1 VDLKP
6 TDISPENQINMGNHA
21 NFVNTFY
28 TAISRSS
35 QGTLIIE
42 NENIKQIAE
51 TNRVKELVKSP
62 LSEDAKA
69 RFSKNR
75 IDVLSE
81 IITSEPGKTPKVNRK
96 TTNNP

>member
-1 VDLKP
+1 
-6 TDISPENQINMGNHA
+6 MGNHA

-42 NENIKQIAE
+42 NPNIKQIAE

-62 LSEDAKA
+62 LIRRS
-69 RFSKNR
+69 
-75 IDVLSE
+75 
-81 IITSEPGKTPKVNRK
+81 
-96 TTNNP
+96 